1 MASRLFKIKKKNTE
15 NIKYDNYSEQSYY
28 FSPPKFDN
36 LKQYAM
42 HVLPPKLVCCKKNRK
57 ERAIAKAIKK
67 MDDEI
72 DIIEMIKSRRYFKE
86 ALRKLM
92 SAEKRMKLKE
102 KTRYIMIDPD
112 LDDADSAQDKESKRF
127 NNVLDL
133 YEEELN

>member
-1 MASRLFKIKKKNTE
+1 
-15 NIKYDNYSEQSYY
+15 
-28 FSPPKFDN
+28 
-36 LKQYAM
+36 
-42 HVLPPKLVCCKKNRK
+42 
-57 ERAIAKAIKK
+57 

-102 KTRYIMIDPD
+102 KSRYIMIDPD
-112 LDDADSAQDKESKRF
+112 SDDADSAQEKKRKRF

-133 YEEELN
+133 YEEELNQDPGNLTDGFYSSSGAEDEQNQNNQEKEEEIVQGSAAKKIEFG